1 MRRDYFGSHKALID
15 SHVYHVGVLF
25 PSLYTGTVVNSFL
38 LLAKIPPVQ
47 LAYQAREARNQ
58 GKYKILSIA
67 SCLSYFVHSFSF
79 FAVPLLCP
87 ATNDNSPS
95 TFQQMPPKCASWSED
110 DTKLLLDLC
119 LQEKEKF
126 NFNQQ
131 GLTMTGWNNI
141 YTNLPHYDKK
151 QCNNKLGS
159 LKKAYLTWKDELT
172 ATGLWRDPRTG
183 NIDADPEYWETQ
195 AGSQPM
201 TSICYLVNISGYIGY
216 IV

>member
-1 MRRDYFGSHKALID
+1 MRRDYFGIHIALTD
-15 SHVYHVGVLF
+15 SHVYHVGVIF
-25 PSLYTGTVVNSFL
+25 PSLYTGTVINSFL
-38 LLAKIPPVQ
+38 LPAEIPPVQ

-58 GKYKILSIA
+58 GKYTIVAIA
-67 SCLSYFVHSFSF
+67 SCFSSPMLAFGF

-95 TFQQMPPKCASWSED
+95 TFQQMPPKRANWSED
-110 DTKLLLDLC
+110 DTKLLLNLC
-119 LQEKEKF
+119 LQEKDKF

-131 GLTMTGWNNI
+131 GLTTTGWNNN
-141 YTNLPHYDKK
+141 YTNFPHYDKK
-151 QCNNKLGS
+151 QCNNKLES

-172 ATGLWRDPRTG
+172 ATGLGRDPRTG
-183 NIDADPEYWETQ
+183 DIEAKPEYWETQ